1 MQSACECKFYVF
13 KCKKMSEP
21 NCGRGRLTYGRLC
34 VSMALTCAWP
44 KIKSQICN
52 AEKCVMPAIYCGITI
67 RCFTHAM
74 VPSPYM
80 RECFLKNTSP
90 ACNFNASFLENF
102 MYNKDIHCNLG
113 GPARILAPER
123 HGGLSTATACSK
135 LDIDAQRRA
144 MKSCRVWIISKAT

>member
-1 MQSACECKFYVF
+1 
-13 KCKKMSEP
+13 
-21 NCGRGRLTYGRLC
+21 
-34 VSMALTCAWP
+34 
-44 KIKSQICN
+44 
-52 AEKCVMPAIYCGITI
+52 MPAIYCGITI

-144 MKSCRVWIISKAT
+144 MKSCRVWIISKATWMADVKTRKKSTFRWCDHICSLLGSTMTNDLQNTSPNCVQAANWAKRNINYI